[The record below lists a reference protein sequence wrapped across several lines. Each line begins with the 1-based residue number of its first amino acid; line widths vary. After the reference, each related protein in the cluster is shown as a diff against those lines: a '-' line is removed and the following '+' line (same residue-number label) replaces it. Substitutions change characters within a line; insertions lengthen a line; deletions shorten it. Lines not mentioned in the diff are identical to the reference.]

1 MRTALAFLLILALLH
16 PEVPSQVQEQASQ
29 TFTYIMMIFI
39 LAALILF
46 ALKHADFSKLFPQ
59 DARQE
64 QQEDGKAQFKRTRRA
79 RRKAVKPRRR

>member
-1 MRTALAFLLILALLH
+1 MRTAPAFLLVLALLH
-16 PEVPSQVQEQASQ
+16 SESPVQAQEQASQ
-29 TFTYIMMIFI
+29 TFTYVMMIFI

-64 QQEDGKAQFKRTRRA
+64 QQEGRKARPERD
-79 RRKAVKPRRR
+79 RRKAVKPGRR